1 MECGAERSEPGE
13 YSVLPKSL
21 SASAMKTLRSC
32 PSRYFAE
39 NVYRAANF
47 QGTAAALGTTLH
59 AALEAFI
66 VGHKIRRDRDVGW
79 KIEVL
84 LDLFTKAFKEHFGPN
99 IDCSEYKDGK
109 QILINWFHRPSTFEQ
124 LVGSQV
130 LSVETKKNFPIRV
143 VKDGQRIEIPFNY
156 IFDRLDK
163 IGDGEYRVVD
173 YKSSKYALSSDD
185 LRDNIQARAYA
196 VAVATQFKDAK
207 RIWVVF
213 DFLRHESIGTVFTR
227 EDNVTTYRM
236 LQEEAQKLVDF
247 DEVNEKPQERLNS
260 ECLFCVRKAG
270 CDTLISNMAVDGI
283 MSLEIGDVAEK
294 LYLAKSK
301 LSGLKSLVNDL
312 EKRVIM
318 HAAEVMDDQIDTEK
332 VRVSI
337 SSGSRRRV
345 DQEKAAKILGT
356 EIMSQYGNEIRV
368 SDLDSIFNHPDLT
381 AGQKAAM
388 KGAVSRV
395 PGNPM
400 VKVSQK

>member
-1 MECGAERSEPGE
+1 
-13 YSVLPKSL
+13 
-21 SASAMKTLRSC
+21 MKTLRAC

-39 NVYRAANF
+39 NVHRAANF

-59 AALEAFI
+59 AALELFI
-66 VGHKIRRDRDVGW
+66 VGHKIRRDPAVGW
-79 KIEVL
+79 KIDVL
-84 LDLFTKAFKEHFGPN
+84 LEMYTKAFKEHFGPN
-99 IDCSEYKDGK
+99 VDCAEYKDGK

-130 LSVETKKNFPIRV
+130 LSVETKKNFPVRV
-143 VKDGQRIEIPFNY
+143 VMDGQRIEIPFNY

-227 EDNVTTYRM
+227 EDNITTYRM
-236 LQEEAQKLVDF
+236 IQEEAQKLVDF
-247 DEVNEKPQERLNS
+247 DEVNDKPEERLNS

-270 CDTLISNMAVDGI
+270 CETLMSNMAVGGI
-283 MSLEIGDVAEK
+283 MSLDIDAVAEK
-294 LYLAKSK
+294 LYLIKGQ
-301 LSGLKSLVNDL
+301 LNGLKSLVNDL
-312 EKRVIM
+312 EKRVIL
-318 HAAEVMDDQIDTEK
+318 HAAETMDDQIDTPK
-332 VRVSI
+332 VRASI

-345 DQEKAAKILGT
+345 DQEKVAQIVGT
-356 EIMSQYGNEIRV
+356 AIMSQYGNEIRV
-368 SDLDSIFNHPDLT
+368 SDLDSLFNHPDLT
-381 AGQKAAM
+381 AGQKAAI

-400 VKVSQK
+400 VKVTSK